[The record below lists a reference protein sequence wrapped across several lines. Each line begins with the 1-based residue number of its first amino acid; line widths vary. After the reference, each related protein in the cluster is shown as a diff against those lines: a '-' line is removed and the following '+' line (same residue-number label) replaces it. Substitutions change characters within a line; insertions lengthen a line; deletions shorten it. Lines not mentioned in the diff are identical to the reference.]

1 MQHIL
6 NSSRTTTA
14 IYKEIGQTAERIADI
29 CELIDEARCDYAS
42 SSWNN
47 EDEELQEAE
56 RQFNNG
62 ILRLRKAMKRRNKL
76 GRELNEKIHKAD

>member
-1 MQHIL
+1 MQPAS
-6 NSSRTTTA
+6 NSRTTTA
-14 IYKEIGQTAERIADI
+14 IYKEIGQTAERIADL
-29 CELIDEARCDYAS
+29 CELIDEARCDYAI
-42 SSWNN
+42 SSWDN

>member
-1 MQHIL
+1 M

-14 IYKEIGQTAERIADI
+14 IYKEIGQTAERIADL

-47 EDEELQEAE
+47 KDEESQEAE

-76 GRELNEKIHKAD
+76 GRELNEKIYKAD

>member
-1 MQHIL
+1 MLPI
-6 NSSRTTTA
+6 SGSRKIA
-14 IYKEIGQTAERIADI
+14 GIYKQIGQTAERIADL

-42 SSWNN
+42 SSWHN
-47 EDEELQEAE
+47 EDEESEEAE

>member
-1 MQHIL
+1 MQLIS
-6 NSSRTTTA
+6 SSRTTTA
-14 IYKEIGQTAERIADI
+14 IYKEIGQTAERIADL
-29 CELIDEARCDYAS
+29 CELIDEARCDYAR

-47 EDEELQEAE
+47 EDEESEEAE

-62 ILRLRKAMKRRNKL
+62 ILRLSKAMKRRNKL